1 MLFLGVVSLFGQNF
15 NLFAEPE
22 SEEEALIDF
31 YSIIQITF
39 QKNMEIAAS
48 RFDIEA
54 SKYQFERFERN
65 LSGFIPFIV
74 ETNADRD
81 LESYKDGSHRLSD
94 TEHEAAA
101 SVGFEKEFFD
111 GKKIS
116 ASSGV
121 RMSSNGNGDNG
132 HPFIGAEM
140 KFPLFSSFTTLKRV
154 TERSFEESEL
164 LSAWLDFID
173 TVRDSISDSHE
184 AYVKV
189 EEAAG
194 INLLIDT
201 AIEDLKTVLGSAIMI
216 ERENDRL
223 QLEDEI
229 QAYQTERVNVVGDVD
244 ASIIELMETLG
255 LNEVTLDNL
264 RRFGMVNDSDFYGRH
279 YVESD
284 LEWLTQEAT
293 ENDVEIQVLNVARN
307 NAELKKDLAK
317 KGKWD
322 ILGKLSAE
330 YDFAERGDDLR
341 RKSGYQVGLGF
352 SIQRNDP
359 KLLLLSMRQA
369 GAEINGFSAQIEWR
383 ERKVKHLIQRKVS
396 QARSTMDLIVSLQRS
411 RTLRQSV
418 FAQKLKSYL
427 VGDETIEN
435 LIKARDSLYKTEEN
449 IVERHADFYKTVIE
463 LDVASGFYFKQ
474 LGDLV
479 ETIGESYSSSRLG
492 DSFRDS

>member
-1 MLFLGVVSLFGQNF
+1 MLILGVVGFLGQNF
-15 NLFAEPE
+15 RIFAEPE
-22 SEEEALIDF
+22 SGEETLVDF

-54 SKYQFERFERN
+54 AKYQFQRFERN
-65 LSGFIPFIV
+65 LSEFVPFII

-81 LESYKDGSHRLSD
+81 LESYEDGSHRISD
-94 TEHEAAA
+94 TEDQAAA

-121 RMSSNGNGDNG
+121 RMSSDGNGDNG

-184 AYVKV
+184 AYVEV

-194 INLLIDT
+194 IRLLIDR
-201 AIEDLKTVLGSAIMI
+201 AIEDLETILDSPFII

-229 QAYQTERVNVVGDVD
+229 QAYQTERVNVLGDVD

-255 LNEVTLDNL
+255 LNEVTLDDL
-264 RRFGMVNDSDFYGRH
+264 RRFGMINDSDFYGKH

-293 ENDVEIQVLNVARN
+293 ENDVEIRVLNVARD
-307 NAELKKDLAK
+307 NAELKKELAK

-322 ILGKLSAE
+322 ILGNLSAE

-369 GAEINGFSAQIEWR
+369 GAEIKRFSAQIEWR
-383 ERKVKHLIQRKVS
+383 ERKVKHLIQRRVS
-396 QARSTMDLIVSLQRS
+396 QARSTMELIESLQRS

-418 FAQKLKSYL
+418 FTQKLKSYL
-427 VGDETIEN
+427 AGEDTVEN
-435 LIKARDSLYKTEEN
+435 LIKARDSLFDTEEN
-449 IVERHADFYKTVIE
+449 IVERHADFYQTVIE

-479 ETIGESYSSSRLG
+479 DSIGESYSSARMGNSFS
-492 DSFRDS
+492 DS